1 MISRENE
8 RRWGLFMAYK
18 YNNGIYYMCFL
29 SFLFSFWFEEK
40 KNREILE
47 PLLFVPEDIKIEDI
61 YNKPFRSNYSTIVD
75 VVDERINKG
84 LDRTT
89 TVEEYEYLFRKNNL
103 IWKKIQADRE
113 KLEI

>member
-1 MISRENE
+1 MREGWVYLW
-8 RRWGLFMAYK
+8 RYK
-18 YNNGIYYMCFL
+18 YNNCIYYMCFL
-29 SFLFSFWFEEK
+29 SFLFPFWFEEK

-47 PLLFVPEDIKIEDI
+47 PLLFVPEDLTVEQI
-61 YNKPFRSNYSTIVD
+61 YNKPVPSNYTTFLD

-113 KLEI
+113 KL